1 MRFAGDDTGL
11 CFVKKRYAQ
20 EIAER
25 MRILCAPKQQQ
36 ITHGLGLVL
45 KGTCKRYSFS
55 ELVFEASFVQIRLK
69 TTNQYETVSFC
80 LQDVIISLGF
90 IY

>member
-45 KGTCKRYSFS
+45 KGTKIDKQRISILSRRICLYEGKVV
-55 ELVFEASFVQIRLK
+55 LVR
-69 TTNQYETVSFC
+69 
-80 LQDVIISLGF
+80 
-90 IY
+90 